1 MEPRLIKVL
10 RVHLVSSGEWKYRV
24 HDPVG
29 IAESSANL
37 EGLVTELISYFL
49 SEMNV

>member
-29 IAESSANL
+29 IAVSRANL
-37 EGLVTELISYFL
+37 EGLVTELISY
-49 SEMNV
+49 SIVEISV